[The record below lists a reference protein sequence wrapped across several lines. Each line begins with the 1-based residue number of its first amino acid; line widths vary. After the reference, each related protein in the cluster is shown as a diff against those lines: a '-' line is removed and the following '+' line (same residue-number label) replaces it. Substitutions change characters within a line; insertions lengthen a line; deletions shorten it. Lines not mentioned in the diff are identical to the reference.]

1 MSRIAVDAD
10 TADEGLLNPHG
21 FGLLS
26 SAMRKCFYRSLHSN
40 RTVFRS
46 SEVCAAFAPRST
58 LLISGCGRVLDLTMI
73 SSAGVIAAV
82 V

>member
-1 MSRIAVDAD
+1 MVYKGSSSHGTLGR
-10 TADEGLLNPHG
+10 EGVIVETI
-21 FGLLS
+21 S

-46 SEVCAAFAPRST
+46 LEVCAAFAPRST